1 MGGAKDVPG
10 PKATLFFAPA
20 QIKKRSDE
28 WGPLVLGQRLVKS
41 WQAFIAMVSKPEK
54 PWLRVTQHTGP
65 AAVQDAYWQV
75 LGGKGDPRL
84 GHVLNLN
91 E

>member
-10 PKATLFFAPA
+10 PKATLFFAPT

-28 WGPLVLGQRLVKS
+28 WGPLVLGQRLVES
-41 WQAFIAMVSKPEK
+41 WQAFIATVSKPEK
-54 PWLRVTQHTGP
+54 AWLRVTHHTGP
-65 AAVQDAYWQV
+65 VAVQDAYQLG

-84 GHVLNLN
+84 GHVLTLN
-91 E
+91 G